1 MQASLLSPAIL
12 ASKINQLIVGGIDFI
27 IIKIIERVNKAL
39 KLFVLICLLSKSKFL
54 IPVNSILIRCNPIRP
69 NIRGKIKL
77 IKSGCI
83 KENSLGIIDGILDAE
98 FSGIKSHGF
107 HYLPV
112 YCNHLRIGK
121 INGNAS
127 PKLEQISSSSIKVN
141 ADNGFAHTAINM
153 GLKLLCEMS
162 KNEGISCMSVN
173 NSYNCGVLGFHT
185 KRIAEKNLIGIDFTN
200 APASIAPIGS
210 TKPVIGTNPYSIA
223 APQNGE
229 VLIIIDQSA
238 SVVAK
243 SEISVRAKLD
253 EPIPEGWAF
262 DKDGNVT
269 TNAKDAL
276 KGTMAPTGG
285 YKGFGAGLMV
295 EILASCVAGGNLG
308 TRASSF
314 AGEDG
319 KTSYGLQSALRLED
333 GDWVQS
339 MTDITQI
346 KIQQQELKRLS
357 DGIENLAN
365 PIFIWDF
372 ENKLFFFN
380 QAAEK
385 TNRDYWGI
393 KLHKGMPRES
403 LLSQLDDKGLLAKPK
418 GMSVQEYMGY
428 QKGRMVESKE
438 GITTESKLGDDV
450 TLLAN
455 SRMLEDGS
463 YIQNFTDI
471 NKKSLLLF
479 PNQ

>member
-1 MQASLLSPAIL
+1 MPFLNKSQAQSL
-12 ASKINQLIVGGIDFI
+12 ASK
-27 IIKIIERVNKAL
+27 
-39 KLFVLICLLSKSKFL
+39 
-54 IPVNSILIRCNPIRP
+54 
-69 NIRGKIKL
+69 KL

-83 KENSLGIIDGILDAE
+83 MENSLGIIDGILDAE

-107 HYLPV
+107 HYLPI

-185 KRIAEKNLIGIDFTN
+185 KRIAEKNLIGIGFTN

-319 KTSYGLQSALRLED
+319 GPPSTGQFFIAINPKKFNSDYDSYLEELVNSIKTQEESRLP
-333 GDWVQS
+333 GS
-339 MTDITQI
+339 
-346 KIQQQELKRLS
+346 KRLS
-357 DGIENLAN
+357 KFNENVN
-365 PIFIWDF
+365 KDIFISD
-372 ENKLFFFN
+372 EL
-380 QAAEK
+380 
-385 TNRDYWGI
+385 
-393 KLHKGMPRES
+393 
-403 LLSQLDDKGLLAKPK
+403 
-418 GMSVQEYMGY
+418 MSRIEL
-428 QKGRMVESKE
+428 
-438 GITTESKLGDDV
+438 I
-450 TLLAN
+450 
-455 SRMLEDGS
+455 
-463 YIQNFTDI
+463 
-471 NKKSLLLF
+471 
-479 PNQ
+479 